1 MVSDKKIFKLFISK
15 VWGPAVIELTTP
27 GSAVRIATNCAKGPG
42 PRFLYA
48 CVISLLFSHPSVK
61 TCILDAQ
68 KNRLNETILLSTHN
82 ICFGLER

>member
-1 MVSDKKIFKLFISK
+1 MVSDKKIFKLFILK

-68 KNRLNETILLSTHN
+68 KNRLNGTILLSTYN